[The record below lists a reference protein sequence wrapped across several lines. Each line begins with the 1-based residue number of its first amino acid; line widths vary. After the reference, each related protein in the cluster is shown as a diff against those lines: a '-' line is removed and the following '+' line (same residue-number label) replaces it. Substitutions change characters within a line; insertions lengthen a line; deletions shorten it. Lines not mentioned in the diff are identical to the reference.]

1 MLANRASILDQVAA
15 GQMTAEEAARVLGRP
30 AAVARPSPEQLEHL
44 KGRWLH
50 IRVTRL
56 STGAARATINLP
68 LTWVAIGMQIGAR
81 FEHRIAGVDWAEVTE
96 LINSGADGRLVEVEN
111 LDDDERVEIFV
122 E

>member
-1 MLANRASILDQVAA
+1 MLADRATILNRVAA
-15 GQMTAEEAARVLGRP
+15 GQMTAEEAARALSRP
-30 AAVARPSPEQLEHL
+30 AAGPSADQLERL

-68 LTWVAIGMQIGAR
+68 LTWVAIGMHIGAR

-111 LDDDERVEIFV
+111 LDDDERVEITV